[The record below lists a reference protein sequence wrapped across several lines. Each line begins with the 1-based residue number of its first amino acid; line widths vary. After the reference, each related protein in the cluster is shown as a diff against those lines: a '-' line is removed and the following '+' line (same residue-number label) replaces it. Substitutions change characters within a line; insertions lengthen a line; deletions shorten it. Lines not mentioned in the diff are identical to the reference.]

1 MPKDNGR
8 QPIKKSKDFSIRRN
22 EIAAALPV
30 AVESLAQEVFR

>member
-8 QPIKKSKDFSIRRN
+8 QTINKSKGFSIRRN

-30 AVESLAQEVFR
+30 AVKSLTQEVFR